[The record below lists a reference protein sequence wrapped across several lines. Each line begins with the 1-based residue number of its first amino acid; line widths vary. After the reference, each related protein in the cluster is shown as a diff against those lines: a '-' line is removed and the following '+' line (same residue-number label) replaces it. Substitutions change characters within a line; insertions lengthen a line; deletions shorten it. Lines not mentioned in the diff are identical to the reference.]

1 MSNELMLVKSTDFNG
16 IVLDCYVEPE
26 QQDKG
31 DFWATREQI
40 GTLLEYE
47 YPREAVSKIH
57 QRNKERL
64 DKFSTEVKLTLV
76 ESGRKVSRDVVV
88 YNFKGLLEVCRYSNQ
103 PNANAV
109 IDKLWEIADEIRRTG
124 GYSVPPKP
132 QVSLKENIEVT
143 RAILEIKHI
152 EDNQLILALDK
163 IYKRYT
169 GFSMLEATG
178 TQLIAPDTNQLLTPT
193 DIGKNFGLSA
203 RKVND
208 LLAGAGY
215 QYKIA
220 GNWEPLELGE
230 PYAVMQDVG
239 KAHSDGTP
247 VRQLKW
253 NTGILPVVE
262 QLMEAS

>member
-1 MSNELMLVKSTDFNG
+1 MNELVLIKSADLNG
-16 IVLDCYVEPE
+16 VVLDCYIEPE
-26 QQDKG
+26 QTDKG

-47 YPREAVSKIH
+47 YPREAISKIH

-76 ESGRKVSRDVVV
+76 EGGRKVSRDVVV
-88 YNFKGLLEVCRYSNQ
+88 YDFKGLLEVCRYSNQ
-103 PNANAV
+103 PNANEV

-124 GYSVPPKP
+124 SYSTPPKP

-152 EDNQLILALDK
+152 EDNQLVLALDK
-163 IYKRYT
+163 IYRRYT
-169 GFSMLEATG
+169 GFSMLEATDI
-178 TQLIAPDTNQLLTPT
+178 QLIAPDKKQLLNPT
-193 DIGKNFGLSA
+193 DIGKQFGISA

-215 QYKIA
+215 QHKIA
-220 GNWEPLELGE
+220 GDWEPLEPGL
-230 PYAVMQDVG
+230 PYAEMLDVG
-239 KAHSDGTP
+239 KTHSDGTP

-253 NTGILPVVE
+253 KSSILPVVE